1 MTVSRIEQ
9 RRPFSRG
16 VWELYGSLDIFD
28 AANEERFPIAHLP
41 YIAVVA
47 EVAAIAAIIFGTR
60 RVRQALGGAGKELDI
75 PERIHE
81 AVAQSGMPARVAS
94 IVATEFSIL
103 YYALAVW
110 RRNPFVPAHAHAF
123 SYHRRS
129 GLVAILYTILAAA
142 AIELAALDLLL
153 RARHRTAANAF
164 LVVDAFA
171 VLWILGLA
179 RAVTLR
185 PILITP
191 DELLIRGGIQWSLD
205 VPRSAIDSVITGRVA
220 TPTKRTPGYLRTTL
234 GQPNVLIGLSRPF
247 VARGPYGIT
256 RSVTQV
262 GLSLDDPNTFS
273 LALATTPE

>member
-129 GLVAILYTILAAA
+129 GLVAILYTIWPPPRSSWRHSTSSF
-142 AIELAALDLLL
+142 ALDIE
-153 RARHRTAANAF
+153 RPRTHF
-164 LVVDAFA
+164 SSSTHSPFCGSSDS
-171 VLWILGLA
+171 LA
-179 RAVTLR
+179 R
-185 PILITP
+185 
-191 DELLIRGGIQWSLD
+191 
-205 VPRSAIDSVITGRVA
+205 
-220 TPTKRTPGYLRTTL
+220 
-234 GQPNVLIGLSRPF
+234 
-247 VARGPYGIT
+247 
-256 RSVTQV
+256 
-262 GLSLDDPNTFS
+262 
-273 LALATTPE
+273 